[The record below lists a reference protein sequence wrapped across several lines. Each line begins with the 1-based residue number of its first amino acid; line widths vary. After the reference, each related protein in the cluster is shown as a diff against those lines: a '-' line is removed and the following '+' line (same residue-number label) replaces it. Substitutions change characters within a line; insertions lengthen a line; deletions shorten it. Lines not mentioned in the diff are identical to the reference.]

1 MFSLRQNE
9 RPAGRI
15 AALLLLGPTS
25 AGKTPFGQLL
35 EARGLVGRRCAHFD
49 FGENLRQAVARDQPD
64 AIVSVED
71 LLFLRGVLARGAL
84 LEDQDFP
91 IAERILRSFL
101 ARAAADADPLVVLNG
116 LPRHVGQAAA
126 MAHNLEVRIV
136 VNLACSAE
144 TVLARVAANT
154 GGDRTH
160 RTDDDLE
167 AIRRKLVIFA
177 ERTAPL
183 VEYYR
188 EQDAHIQQLDV
199 VTDTTAA
206 QLWEQMRGLGG

>member
-1 MFSLRQNE
+1 MSTLRQNK

-15 AALLLLGPTS
+15 EALLLLGPTG
-25 AGKTPFGQLL
+25 AGKTPLGQLL
-35 EARGLVGRRCAHFD
+35 EARGLGGRRCAHFD

-64 AIVSVED
+64 AIVSAED
-71 LLFLRGVLARGAL
+71 LRFLQHVLARGEL

-91 IAERILRSFL
+91 IAQRILRSFL
-101 ARAAADADPLVVLNG
+101 ARAAADANPLVVLNG

-126 MAHNLEVRIV
+126 MAQNLQLRTV

-167 AIRRKLVIFA
+167 AIRRRLVIFA

-183 VEYYR
+183 IEYYR
-188 EQDAHIQQLDV
+188 EQDARILQLDV
-199 VTDTTAA
+199 AADTTAA
-206 QLWEQMRGLGG
+206 QLWEQMRGYP